1 MSVMWGLEPL
11 IKVLENM
18 MAHFGTYCNLI
29 FFVPQFPHNKK
40 RLIILLLT
48 SCFSRMM

>member
-1 MSVMWGLEPL
+1 MSVMWCLEPL

-29 FFVPQFPHNKK
+29 FLFPSFPIIK
-40 RLIILLLT
+40 RG
-48 SCFSRMM
+48 